1 LFHISILPIKQNLE
15 MDFENMDAQTVI
27 SDITETTSNSDGD
40 ESFPIQKLAINTV
53 FENELNKLNHDYLKE
68 KCRQNGI
75 SISKLKKPELILALI
90 RGFDTLWGV
99 LKEKKME
106 ELRSICKDLNL
117 KGIAGVKKDGLI
129 LMIMTQNANC
139 KSTVFVC
146 QPETSVGEKRRLNE
160 QQQQQELEVERLRQE
175 AESERLRQ
183 QEAEAERIRQQEAEA
198 ERIRQQEAESERL
211 RQQEAEAER
220 IRQQEELRQKE
231 QADAERLRKLEE
243 ETKISSKPID
253 GEKRKKQNIP
263 KSVKT
268 HVWDLYIGSH
278 INEHRCICC
287 KKTLIKVTYFDV
299 GHVIAEKNGGT
310 LEISNLRPICSV
322 CNYSMGTENMVDFVK
337 KYGYYIG

>member
-1 LFHISILPIKQNLE
+1 MMTEENL
-15 MDFENMDAQTVI
+15 DAQTVI
-27 SDITETTSNSDGD
+27 SDITEITSNSDGD
-40 ESFPIQKLAINTV
+40 EAFYRNKLDINVT
-53 FENELNKLNHDYLKE
+53 FETELNKLNHDYLKE

-90 RGFDTLWGV
+90 RGFDALWGV
-99 LKEKKME
+99 LKEKKMD
-106 ELRSICKDLNL
+106 ELRAICKDLNL
-117 KGIAGVKKDGLI
+117 KGIAGVKKEGLI
-129 LMIMTQNANC
+129 LMIMTQNASC
-139 KSTVFVC
+139 KSAVFVY
-146 QPETSVGEKRRLNE
+146 QSEMPVEKRRVHEDVEKQRAEEAERLTTLRLE
-160 QQQQQELEVERLRQE
+160 ELERQRL
-175 AESERLRQ
+175 
-183 QEAEAERIRQQEAEA
+183 EAERIEA
-198 ERIRQQEAESERL
+198 ERI
-211 RQQEAEAER
+211 EAER
-220 IRQQEELRQKE
+220 LETERAKEEFEKQRIE
-231 QADAERLRKLEE
+231 AERLEAARQEAD
-243 ETKISSKPID
+243 SKPSKPAD
-253 GEKRKKQNIP
+253 GEKRKKQSIP

>member
-1 LFHISILPIKQNLE
+1 MTEENL
-15 MDFENMDAQTVI
+15 DTQTVI
-27 SDITETTSNSDGD
+27 SDITEITSNSDGD
-40 ESFPIQKLAINTV
+40 EAFYRNKLDINVT
-53 FENELNKLNHDYLKE
+53 FETELNKLNHDYLKE

-90 RGFDTLWGV
+90 RGFDALWGV
-99 LKEKKME
+99 LKEKKMD
-106 ELRSICKDLNL
+106 ELRAICKDLNL
-117 KGIAGVKKDGLI
+117 KGIAGVKKEGLI
-129 LMIMTQNANC
+129 VMIMTQNASC
-139 KSTVFVC
+139 KSAVFVY
-146 QPETSVGEKRRLNE
+146 QAEMPLSNIVEKRRVNE
-160 QQQQQELEVERLRQE
+160 DVEKQRAEELEKQRLEAERQEALRLEELERQRLEAERLEAERAKEEFEKQRVEAERQE
-175 AESERLRQ
+175 AERVEALRQ
-183 QEAEAERIRQQEAEA
+183 EEAKQ
-198 ERIRQQEAESERL
+198 
-211 RQQEAEAER
+211 
-220 IRQQEELRQKE
+220 
-231 QADAERLRKLEE
+231 
-243 ETKISSKPID
+243 SKPVD
-253 GEKRKKQNIP
+253 GEKRKKQSIP

>member
-1 LFHISILPIKQNLE
+1 MTEENL
-15 MDFENMDAQTVI
+15 DTQTVI
-27 SDITETTSNSDGD
+27 SDITEITSNSDGD
-40 ESFPIQKLAINTV
+40 EAFYRNKLDINVT
-53 FENELNKLNHDYLKE
+53 FETELNKLNHDYLKE

-90 RGFDTLWGV
+90 RGFDALWGV
-99 LKEKKME
+99 LKEKKMD
-106 ELRSICKDLNL
+106 ELRAICKDLNL
-117 KGIAGVKKDGLI
+117 KGIAGVKKEGLI
-129 LMIMTQNANC
+129 VMIMTQNASC
-139 KSTVFVC
+139 KSAVFVY
-146 QPETSVGEKRRLNE
+146 QAEMPLSNIVEKRRVNE
-160 QQQQQELEVERLRQE
+160 DVEKQRAEELEKQRLEAERQEALRLEELERQRLEAERLEAERAKEEFEKQRIEAERVEALRQE
-175 AESERLRQ
+175 
-183 QEAEAERIRQQEAEA
+183 EAKQ
-198 ERIRQQEAESERL
+198 
-211 RQQEAEAER
+211 
-220 IRQQEELRQKE
+220 
-231 QADAERLRKLEE
+231 
-243 ETKISSKPID
+243 SKPVD
-253 GEKRKKQNIP
+253 GEKRKKQSIP

>member
-1 LFHISILPIKQNLE
+1 MMMTEENL
-15 MDFENMDAQTVI
+15 DAQTVI
-27 SDITETTSNSDGD
+27 SDITEITSNSDGD
-40 ESFPIQKLAINTV
+40 EAFYRNKLDINVT
-53 FENELNKLNHDYLKE
+53 FETELNKLNHDYLKE

-90 RGFDTLWGV
+90 RGFDALWGV
-99 LKEKKME
+99 LKEKKMD
-106 ELRSICKDLNL
+106 ELRAICKDLNL
-117 KGIAGVKKDGLI
+117 KGIAGVKKEGLI
-129 LMIMTQNANC
+129 LMIMTQNASC
-139 KSTVFVC
+139 KSAVFVY
-146 QPETSVGEKRRLNE
+146 QSEMPVEKRRVHEDVEKQRAEEAERLTTLRLE
-160 QQQQQELEVERLRQE
+160 ELERQRLEAERLEAERLEAERAKEEFEKQRIEAERLEAARQEALRQE
-175 AESERLRQ
+175 A
-183 QEAEAERIRQQEAEA
+183 
-198 ERIRQQEAESERL
+198 
-211 RQQEAEAER
+211 
-220 IRQQEELRQKE
+220 
-231 QADAERLRKLEE
+231 D
-243 ETKISSKPID
+243 SKPSKPAD
-253 GEKRKKQNIP
+253 GEKRKKQSIP

>member
-1 LFHISILPIKQNLE
+1 MMMTEENL
-15 MDFENMDAQTVI
+15 DAQTVI
-27 SDITETTSNSDGD
+27 SDITEITSNSDGD
-40 ESFPIQKLAINTV
+40 EAFYRNKLDINVT
-53 FENELNKLNHDYLKE
+53 FETELNKLNHDYLKE

-90 RGFDTLWGV
+90 RGFDALWGV
-99 LKEKKME
+99 LKEKKMD
-106 ELRSICKDLNL
+106 ELRAICKDLNL
-117 KGIAGVKKDGLI
+117 KGIAGVKKEGLI
-129 LMIMTQNANC
+129 LMIMTQNASC
-139 KSTVFVC
+139 KSAVFVY
-146 QPETSVGEKRRLNE
+146 QSEMPVSNIAEKRRVHDY
-160 QQQQQELEVERLRQE
+160 VEKQR
-175 AESERLRQ
+175 AE
-183 QEAEAERIRQQEAEA
+183 EAERFEA
-198 ERIRQQEAESERL
+198 ERLEALRLAELEKQRQ
-211 RQQEAEAER
+211 
-220 IRQQEELRQKE
+220 
-231 QADAERLRKLEE
+231 
-243 ETKISSKPID
+243 ETDSKQSKPLD
-253 GEKRKKQNIP
+253 GEKRKKQSIP

>member
-1 LFHISILPIKQNLE
+1 MTEENL
-15 MDFENMDAQTVI
+15 DAQTVI
-27 SDITETTSNSDGD
+27 SDITEITSNSDGD
-40 ESFPIQKLAINTV
+40 EAFYRNKLDINVT
-53 FENELNKLNHDYLKE
+53 FETELNKLNHDYLKE

-90 RGFDTLWGV
+90 RGFDALWGV
-99 LKEKKME
+99 LKEKKMD
-106 ELRSICKDLNL
+106 ELRAICKDLNL
-117 KGIAGVKKDGLI
+117 KGIAGVKKEGLI
-129 LMIMTQNANC
+129 LMIMTQNASC
-139 KSTVFVC
+139 KSAVFVY
-146 QPETSVGEKRRLNE
+146 QSEMPVEKRRVHEDVEKQRAEEAERLTTLRLE
-160 QQQQQELEVERLRQE
+160 ELERQRL
-175 AESERLRQ
+175 
-183 QEAEAERIRQQEAEA
+183 EAERIEA
-198 ERIRQQEAESERL
+198 ERI
-211 RQQEAEAER
+211 EAER
-220 IRQQEELRQKE
+220 LETERAKEEFEKQRIE
-231 QADAERLRKLEE
+231 AERLEAARQEAD
-243 ETKISSKPID
+243 SKPSKPAD
-253 GEKRKKQNIP
+253 GEKRKKQSIP

>member
-1 LFHISILPIKQNLE
+1 MTEENL
-15 MDFENMDAQTVI
+15 DAQTVI
-27 SDITETTSNSDGD
+27 SDITEITSNSDGD
-40 ESFPIQKLAINTV
+40 EAFYRNKLDINVT
-53 FENELNKLNHDYLKE
+53 FETELNKLNHDYLKE

-90 RGFDTLWGV
+90 RGFDALWGV
-99 LKEKKME
+99 LKEKKMD
-106 ELRSICKDLNL
+106 ELRAICKDLNL
-117 KGIAGVKKDGLI
+117 KGIAGVKKEGLI
-129 LMIMTQNANC
+129 LMIMTQNASC
-139 KSTVFVC
+139 KSAVFVY
-146 QPETSVGEKRRLNE
+146 QSEMPVSNIAEKRRVHEDVEKERAEEAERLATLRLE
-160 QQQQQELEVERLRQE
+160 ELERQRLEAERLETERAKEEFEKQRIEAERLEAARQE
-175 AESERLRQ
+175 A
-183 QEAEAERIRQQEAEA
+183 
-198 ERIRQQEAESERL
+198 
-211 RQQEAEAER
+211 
-220 IRQQEELRQKE
+220 
-231 QADAERLRKLEE
+231 D
-243 ETKISSKPID
+243 SKPSKPAD
-253 GEKRKKQNIP
+253 GEKRKKQSIP

>member
-1 LFHISILPIKQNLE
+1 MTEENL
-15 MDFENMDAQTVI
+15 DAQTVI
-27 SDITETTSNSDGD
+27 SDITEITSNSDGD
-40 ESFPIQKLAINTV
+40 DAFYRNKFDINVT
-53 FENELNKLNHDYLKE
+53 FETELNKLNHDYLKE

-90 RGFDTLWGV
+90 RGFDALWGV
-99 LKEKKME
+99 LKEKKMD
-106 ELRSICKDLNL
+106 ELRAICKDLNL
-117 KGIAGVKKDGLI
+117 KGIAGVKKEGLI
-129 LMIMTQNANC
+129 LMIMTQNASC
-139 KSTVFVC
+139 KSAVFVY
-146 QPETSVGEKRRLNE
+146 QSEMPLSNIVEKRRVNE
-160 QQQQQELEVERLRQE
+160 DVEKQRAEEAERLDALRAKEELEKQRLEAERVEAERLDALRAKEELEKQRLEAERTEAERVEAERLEAARQE
-175 AESERLRQ
+175 A
-183 QEAEAERIRQQEAEA
+183 
-198 ERIRQQEAESERL
+198 
-211 RQQEAEAER
+211 
-220 IRQQEELRQKE
+220 
-231 QADAERLRKLEE
+231 D
-243 ETKISSKPID
+243 SKQPKPSD
-253 GEKRKKQNIP
+253 GEKRKKQSIP

>member
-1 LFHISILPIKQNLE
+1 MMTEENL
-15 MDFENMDAQTVI
+15 DAQTVI
-27 SDITETTSNSDGD
+27 SDITEITSNSDGD
-40 ESFPIQKLAINTV
+40 EAFYRNKLDINVT
-53 FENELNKLNHDYLKE
+53 FETELNKLNHDYLKE

-90 RGFDTLWGV
+90 RGFDALWGV
-99 LKEKKME
+99 LKEKKMD
-106 ELRSICKDLNL
+106 ELRAICKDLNL
-117 KGIAGVKKDGLI
+117 KGIAGVKKEGLI
-129 LMIMTQNANC
+129 VMIMTQNASC
-139 KSTVFVC
+139 KSAVFVY
-146 QPETSVGEKRRLNE
+146 QAEMPLSNIVEKRRVNE
-160 QQQQQELEVERLRQE
+160 DVEKQRAEELEKQRLEAERQEALRLEELERQRLEAERLEAERAKEEFEKQRIEAERVEALRQE
-175 AESERLRQ
+175 
-183 QEAEAERIRQQEAEA
+183 EAKQ
-198 ERIRQQEAESERL
+198 
-211 RQQEAEAER
+211 
-220 IRQQEELRQKE
+220 
-231 QADAERLRKLEE
+231 
-243 ETKISSKPID
+243 SKPVD
-253 GEKRKKQNIP
+253 GEKRKKQSIP

>member
-1 LFHISILPIKQNLE
+1 MTEENL
-15 MDFENMDAQTVI
+15 DAQTVI
-27 SDITETTSNSDGD
+27 SDITEITSNSDGD
-40 ESFPIQKLAINTV
+40 EAFYRNKLDINVT
-53 FENELNKLNHDYLKE
+53 FETELNKLNHDYLKE

-90 RGFDTLWGV
+90 RGFDALWGV
-99 LKEKKME
+99 LKEKKMD
-106 ELRSICKDLNL
+106 ELRAICKDLNL
-117 KGIAGVKKDGLI
+117 KGIAGVKKEGLI
-129 LMIMTQNANC
+129 LMIMTQNASC
-139 KSTVFVC
+139 KSAVFVY
-146 QPETSVGEKRRLNE
+146 QSEMPVSNIAEKRRVHEDVEKQRAEEAERLATLRLE
-160 QQQQQELEVERLRQE
+160 ELERQRLEAERVEAERLETERAKEEFEKQRIEAERLEAARQE
-175 AESERLRQ
+175 ADSKQ
-183 QEAEAERIRQQEAEA
+183 
-198 ERIRQQEAESERL
+198 
-211 RQQEAEAER
+211 
-220 IRQQEELRQKE
+220 
-231 QADAERLRKLEE
+231 
-243 ETKISSKPID
+243 SKPAD
-253 GEKRKKQNIP
+253 GEKRKKQSIP

>member
-1 LFHISILPIKQNLE
+1 MMMTEENL
-15 MDFENMDAQTVI
+15 DTQTVI
-27 SDITETTSNSDGD
+27 SDITEITSNSDGD
-40 ESFPIQKLAINTV
+40 EAFYRNKLDINVT
-53 FENELNKLNHDYLKE
+53 FETELNKLNHDYLKE

-90 RGFDTLWGV
+90 RGFDALWGV
-99 LKEKKME
+99 LKEKKMD
-106 ELRSICKDLNL
+106 ELRAICKDLNL
-117 KGIAGVKKDGLI
+117 KGIAGVKKEGLI
-129 LMIMTQNANC
+129 VMIMTQNASC
-139 KSTVFVC
+139 KSAVFVY
-146 QPETSVGEKRRLNE
+146 QAEMPLSNIVEKRRVHE
-160 QQQQQELEVERLRQE
+160 DVEKQRAEELEKQRLEAERQEALRIEELERQRLEAERLEAERAKEEFEKQRIEAERVEALRQE
-175 AESERLRQ
+175 
-183 QEAEAERIRQQEAEA
+183 EAKQ
-198 ERIRQQEAESERL
+198 
-211 RQQEAEAER
+211 
-220 IRQQEELRQKE
+220 
-231 QADAERLRKLEE
+231 
-243 ETKISSKPID
+243 SKPVD
-253 GEKRKKQNIP
+253 GEKRKKQSIP

>member
-1 LFHISILPIKQNLE
+1 
-15 MDFENMDAQTVI
+15 
-27 SDITETTSNSDGD
+27 
-40 ESFPIQKLAINTV
+40 
-53 FENELNKLNHDYLKE
+53 
-68 KCRQNGI
+68 
-75 SISKLKKPELILALI
+75 
-90 RGFDTLWGV
+90 
-99 LKEKKME
+99 
-106 ELRSICKDLNL
+106 L

-175 AESERLRQ
+175 AEVERLH
-183 QEAEAERIRQQEAEA
+183 
-198 ERIRQQEAESERL
+198 
-211 RQQEAEAER
+211 QEAEAER

>member
-1 LFHISILPIKQNLE
+1 MMMTEENL
-15 MDFENMDAQTVI
+15 DAQTVI
-27 SDITETTSNSDGD
+27 SDITEITSNSDGD
-40 ESFPIQKLAINTV
+40 EAFYRNKLDINVT
-53 FENELNKLNHDYLKE
+53 FETELNKLNHDYLKE

-90 RGFDTLWGV
+90 RGFDALWGV
-99 LKEKKME
+99 LKEKKMD
-106 ELRSICKDLNL
+106 ELRAICKDLNL
-117 KGIAGVKKDGLI
+117 KGIAGVKKEGLI
-129 LMIMTQNANC
+129 LMIMTQNASC
-139 KSTVFVC
+139 KSAVFVY
-146 QPETSVGEKRRLNE
+146 QSEMPLSNIVEKRRVHEDVEKQRAEEAERLE
-160 QQQQQELEVERLRQE
+160 AERLEAERLDALRAKEELEKQRLEAERVEAERLEAARLEALRQE
-175 AESERLRQ
+175 A
-183 QEAEAERIRQQEAEA
+183 
-198 ERIRQQEAESERL
+198 
-211 RQQEAEAER
+211 
-220 IRQQEELRQKE
+220 
-231 QADAERLRKLEE
+231 D
-243 ETKISSKPID
+243 SKQPKPAD
-253 GEKRKKQNIP
+253 GEKRKKQSIP

>member
-1 LFHISILPIKQNLE
+1 MTEENL
-15 MDFENMDAQTVI
+15 DVQTVI
-27 SDITETTSNSDGD
+27 SDITEITSNSDGD
-40 ESFPIQKLAINTV
+40 EAFYRNKLDINVT
-53 FENELNKLNHDYLKE
+53 FETELNKLNHDYLKE

-90 RGFDTLWGV
+90 RGFDALWGV
-99 LKEKKME
+99 LKEKKMD
-106 ELRSICKDLNL
+106 ELRAICKDLNM
-117 KGIAGVKKDGLI
+117 KGIAGVKKEGLI
-129 LMIMTQNANC
+129 LMIMTQNASC
-139 KSTVFVC
+139 KSAVFVY
-146 QPETSVGEKRRLNE
+146 QSEMPVEKRRVHEDVEKQRAEEAERLTTLRLE
-160 QQQQQELEVERLRQE
+160 ELERQRL
-175 AESERLRQ
+175 
-183 QEAEAERIRQQEAEA
+183 EAERIEA
-198 ERIRQQEAESERL
+198 ERI
-211 RQQEAEAER
+211 EAER
-220 IRQQEELRQKE
+220 LETERAKEEFEKQRLE
-231 QADAERLRKLEE
+231 AERLEAARQEAD
-243 ETKISSKPID
+243 SKPSKPAD
-253 GEKRKKQNIP
+253 GEKRKKQSIP

>member
-1 LFHISILPIKQNLE
+1 MMMTE
-15 MDFENMDAQTVI
+15 ENMDAQTVI
-27 SDITETTSNSDGD
+27 SDITEITSNSDGD
-40 ESFPIQKLAINTV
+40 EAFYRNKLAINVT
-53 FENELNKLNHDYLKE
+53 FETELNKLNHDYLKE

-90 RGFDTLWGV
+90 NGFDALWGV
-99 LKEKKME
+99 LKEKKMD
-106 ELRSICKDLNL
+106 ELRAICKDLNL
-117 KGIAGVKKDGLI
+117 KGIAGVKKEGLI
-129 LMIMTQNANC
+129 LMIMAQNASC
-139 KSTVFVC
+139 KSAVFVY
-146 QPETSVGEKRRLNE
+146 QSETPLSNIVEKRRVHE
-160 QQQQQELEVERLRQE
+160 DLEKQK
-175 AESERLRQ
+175 
-183 QEAEAERIRQQEAEA
+183 AEAERFEA
-198 ERIRQQEAESERL
+198 ERF
-211 RQQEAEAER
+211 EAER
-220 IRQQEELRQKE
+220 LEALRLEELEKQRLE
-231 QADAERLRKLEE
+231 AERLEAERVEALRLAELEKQRQE
-243 ETKISSKPID
+243 ADSKQSKPLD
-253 GEKRKKQNIP
+253 GEKRKKQSIP

>member
-1 LFHISILPIKQNLE
+1 MTEENL
-15 MDFENMDAQTVI
+15 DAQTVI
-27 SDITETTSNSDGD
+27 SDITEITSNSDGD
-40 ESFPIQKLAINTV
+40 EAFYRNKLDINVT
-53 FENELNKLNHDYLKE
+53 FETELNKLNHDYLKE

-90 RGFDTLWGV
+90 RGFDALWGV
-99 LKEKKME
+99 LKEKKMD
-106 ELRSICKDLNL
+106 ELRAICKDLNL
-117 KGIAGVKKDGLI
+117 KGIAGVKKEGLI
-129 LMIMTQNANC
+129 LMIMTQNASC
-139 KSTVFVC
+139 KSAVFVY
-146 QPETSVGEKRRLNE
+146 QSEMPVEKRRVHEDVEKQRAEEAERLTTLRLE
-160 QQQQQELEVERLRQE
+160 ELERQRLEAERVEAERVEAERAKEEFEKQRIEAARQE
-175 AESERLRQ
+175 A
-183 QEAEAERIRQQEAEA
+183 
-198 ERIRQQEAESERL
+198 
-211 RQQEAEAER
+211 
-220 IRQQEELRQKE
+220 
-231 QADAERLRKLEE
+231 D
-243 ETKISSKPID
+243 SKPSKPTD
-253 GEKRKKQNIP
+253 GEKRKKQSIP

>member
-1 LFHISILPIKQNLE
+1 MTE
-15 MDFENMDAQTVI
+15 ENMDAQTVI
-27 SDITETTSNSDGD
+27 SDITEITSNSDGD
-40 ESFPIQKLAINTV
+40 EAFYRNKLAINVT
-53 FENELNKLNHDYLKE
+53 FETELNKLNHDYLKE

-90 RGFDTLWGV
+90 NGFDALWGV
-99 LKEKKME
+99 LKEKKMD
-106 ELRSICKDLNL
+106 ELRAICKDLNL
-117 KGIAGVKKDGLI
+117 KGIAGVKKEGLI
-129 LMIMTQNANC
+129 LMIMAQNASC
-139 KSTVFVC
+139 KSAVFVY
-146 QPETSVGEKRRLNE
+146 QSETPLSNIVEKRRVHE
-160 QQQQQELEVERLRQE
+160 DLEKQKV
-175 AESERLRQ
+175 
-183 QEAEAERIRQQEAEA
+183 EAERFEA
-198 ERIRQQEAESERL
+198 ERLEALRL
-211 RQQEAEAER
+211 EELEKQRLEAER
-220 IRQQEELRQKE
+220 L
-231 QADAERLRKLEE
+231 DAERLEALRLAELEKQRQ
-243 ETKISSKPID
+243 ETDSKQSKPLD
-253 GEKRKKQNIP
+253 GEKRKKQSIP

>member
-1 LFHISILPIKQNLE
+1 MMMTEENL
-15 MDFENMDAQTVI
+15 DAQTVI
-27 SDITETTSNSDGD
+27 SDITEITSNSDGD
-40 ESFPIQKLAINTV
+40 EAFYRNKLDINVT
-53 FENELNKLNHDYLKE
+53 FETELNKLNHDYLKE

-90 RGFDTLWGV
+90 RGFDALWGV
-99 LKEKKME
+99 LKEKKMD
-106 ELRSICKDLNL
+106 ELRAICKDLNM
-117 KGIAGVKKDGLI
+117 KGIAGVKKEGLI
-129 LMIMTQNANC
+129 LMIMTQNASC
-139 KSTVFVC
+139 KSAVFVY
-146 QPETSVGEKRRLNE
+146 QSEMPVEKRRVHEDVEKQRAEEAERLTTLRLE
-160 QQQQQELEVERLRQE
+160 ELERQRLEAERLEAERLEAERLETERVKEDFEKQRIEAERLEALRQE
-175 AESERLRQ
+175 A
-183 QEAEAERIRQQEAEA
+183 
-198 ERIRQQEAESERL
+198 
-211 RQQEAEAER
+211 
-220 IRQQEELRQKE
+220 
-231 QADAERLRKLEE
+231 D
-243 ETKISSKPID
+243 SKPSKPTD
-253 GEKRKKQNIP
+253 GEKRKKQSIP

>member
-1 LFHISILPIKQNLE
+1 MTE
-15 MDFENMDAQTVI
+15 ENMDAQTVI
-27 SDITETTSNSDGD
+27 SDITEITSNSDGD
-40 ESFPIQKLAINTV
+40 DAFYRNKLSINVT
-53 FENELNKLNHDYLKE
+53 FETELNKLNHDYLKE

-90 RGFDTLWGV
+90 SGFDALWGV
-99 LKEKKME
+99 LKEKKMD
-106 ELRSICKDLNL
+106 ELRAICKDLNL
-117 KGIAGVKKDGLI
+117 KGIAGVKKEGLI
-129 LMIMTQNANC
+129 LMIMAQNASC
-139 KSTVFVC
+139 KSAIFVY
-146 QPETSVGEKRRLNE
+146 QSETPLSNIVEKRRVHEDVEKQRAEAEERQRVEAERVEALRLE
-160 QQQQQELEVERLRQE
+160 ELEKQRLEAERLEAERVEAERLEAERVDALRLAELEKQRQE
-175 AESERLRQ
+175 ADSKQ
-183 QEAEAERIRQQEAEA
+183 
-198 ERIRQQEAESERL
+198 
-211 RQQEAEAER
+211 
-220 IRQQEELRQKE
+220 
-231 QADAERLRKLEE
+231 
-243 ETKISSKPID
+243 SKPLD
-253 GEKRKKQNIP
+253 GEKRKKQSIP

>member
-1 LFHISILPIKQNLE
+1 MMMTEENL
-15 MDFENMDAQTVI
+15 DAQTVI
-27 SDITETTSNSDGD
+27 SDITEITSNSDGD
-40 ESFPIQKLAINTV
+40 EAFYRNKLDINVT
-53 FENELNKLNHDYLKE
+53 FETELNKLNHDYLKE

-90 RGFDTLWGV
+90 RGFDALWGV
-99 LKEKKME
+99 LKEKKMD
-106 ELRSICKDLNL
+106 ELRAICKDLNL
-117 KGIAGVKKDGLI
+117 KGIAGVKKEGLI
-129 LMIMTQNANC
+129 LMIMTQNASC
-139 KSTVFVC
+139 KSAVFVY
-146 QPETSVGEKRRLNE
+146 QSEMPVSNIAEKRRVHEDVEKERAEEAERLATLRLE
-160 QQQQQELEVERLRQE
+160 ELERQRLEAERLETERAKEEFEKQRIEAERLEAARQE
-175 AESERLRQ
+175 A
-183 QEAEAERIRQQEAEA
+183 
-198 ERIRQQEAESERL
+198 
-211 RQQEAEAER
+211 
-220 IRQQEELRQKE
+220 
-231 QADAERLRKLEE
+231 D
-243 ETKISSKPID
+243 SKPSKPAD
-253 GEKRKKQNIP
+253 GEKRKKQSIP

>member
-1 LFHISILPIKQNLE
+1 MTEENL
-15 MDFENMDAQTVI
+15 DAQTVI
-27 SDITETTSNSDGD
+27 SDITEITSNSDGD
-40 ESFPIQKLAINTV
+40 EAFYRNKLDINVT
-53 FENELNKLNHDYLKE
+53 FETELNKLNHDYLKE

-90 RGFDTLWGV
+90 RGFDALWGV
-99 LKEKKME
+99 LKEKKMD
-106 ELRSICKDLNL
+106 ELRAICKDLNM
-117 KGIAGVKKDGLI
+117 KGIAGVKKEGLI
-129 LMIMTQNANC
+129 LMIMTQNASC
-139 KSTVFVC
+139 KSAVFVY
-146 QPETSVGEKRRLNE
+146 QSEMPVEKRRVHEDVEKQRAEEAERLTTLRLE
-160 QQQQQELEVERLRQE
+160 ELERQRLEAERLEAERLEAERLETERVKEDFEKQRIEAERLEALRQE
-175 AESERLRQ
+175 A
-183 QEAEAERIRQQEAEA
+183 
-198 ERIRQQEAESERL
+198 
-211 RQQEAEAER
+211 
-220 IRQQEELRQKE
+220 
-231 QADAERLRKLEE
+231 D
-243 ETKISSKPID
+243 SKPSKPTD
-253 GEKRKKQNIP
+253 GEKRKKQSIP

>member
-1 LFHISILPIKQNLE
+1 MTEENL
-15 MDFENMDAQTVI
+15 DAQTVI
-27 SDITETTSNSDGD
+27 SDITEITSNSDGD
-40 ESFPIQKLAINTV
+40 EAFYRNKLDINVT
-53 FENELNKLNHDYLKE
+53 FETELNKLNHDYLKE

-90 RGFDTLWGV
+90 RGFDALWGV
-99 LKEKKME
+99 LKEKKMD
-106 ELRSICKDLNL
+106 ELRAICKDLNQ
-117 KGIAGVKKDGLI
+117 KGIAGVKKEGLI
-129 LMIMTQNANC
+129 LMIMTQNASC
-139 KSTVFVC
+139 KSAVFVY
-146 QPETSVGEKRRLNE
+146 QSEMPVEKRRVHEDVEKQRAEEAERLTTLRLE
-160 QQQQQELEVERLRQE
+160 ELERQRLEAERVEAERAKEEFEKQRIEAERLEAARQE
-175 AESERLRQ
+175 A
-183 QEAEAERIRQQEAEA
+183 
-198 ERIRQQEAESERL
+198 
-211 RQQEAEAER
+211 
-220 IRQQEELRQKE
+220 
-231 QADAERLRKLEE
+231 D
-243 ETKISSKPID
+243 SKPSKPTD
-253 GEKRKKQNIP
+253 GEKRKKQSIP

>member
-1 LFHISILPIKQNLE
+1 MMMTEENL
-15 MDFENMDAQTVI
+15 DAQTVI
-27 SDITETTSNSDGD
+27 SDITEITSNSDGD
-40 ESFPIQKLAINTV
+40 DAFYRNKLDINVT
-53 FENELNKLNHDYLKE
+53 FETELNKLNHDYLKE

-90 RGFDTLWGV
+90 RRFDELWGV
-99 LKEKKME
+99 LKEKKMD
-106 ELRSICKDLNL
+106 ELRAICKDLNL
-117 KGIAGVKKDGLI
+117 KGIAGVKKEGLI
-129 LMIMTQNANC
+129 LMIMTQNASC
-139 KSTVFVC
+139 KSATFVY
-146 QPETSVGEKRRLNE
+146 QSETPLANIAEKRRVNE
-160 QQQQQELEVERLRQE
+160 DAEKQRAEEVEMQRLEAERQEALRLEELERQRVEAERLEAERLEAERAKEEFEKQRVEAERVEALRQE
-175 AESERLRQ
+175 
-183 QEAEAERIRQQEAEA
+183 EAKQ
-198 ERIRQQEAESERL
+198 
-211 RQQEAEAER
+211 
-220 IRQQEELRQKE
+220 
-231 QADAERLRKLEE
+231 
-243 ETKISSKPID
+243 SKPVD
-253 GEKRKKQNIP
+253 VEKRKKQSIP

>member
-1 LFHISILPIKQNLE
+1 MTEENL
-15 MDFENMDAQTVI
+15 DAQTVI
-27 SDITETTSNSDGD
+27 SDITEITSNSDGD
-40 ESFPIQKLAINTV
+40 EAFYRNKLDINVT
-53 FENELNKLNHDYLKE
+53 FETELNKLNHDYLKE

-90 RGFDTLWGV
+90 RGFDALWGV
-99 LKEKKME
+99 LKEKKMD
-106 ELRSICKDLNL
+106 ELRAICKDLNL
-117 KGIAGVKKDGLI
+117 KGIAGVKKEGLI
-129 LMIMTQNANC
+129 LMIMTQNASC
-139 KSTVFVC
+139 KSAVFVY
-146 QPETSVGEKRRLNE
+146 QSEMPVEKRRVHEDVEKQRAEEAERLTTLRLE
-160 QQQQQELEVERLRQE
+160 ELERQRLEAERLEAERLETERAKEEFEKQRIEAERLEAARQE
-175 AESERLRQ
+175 A
-183 QEAEAERIRQQEAEA
+183 
-198 ERIRQQEAESERL
+198 
-211 RQQEAEAER
+211 
-220 IRQQEELRQKE
+220 
-231 QADAERLRKLEE
+231 D
-243 ETKISSKPID
+243 SKPSKPAD
-253 GEKRKKQNIP
+253 GEKRKKQSIP

>member
-1 LFHISILPIKQNLE
+1 MTEENL
-15 MDFENMDAQTVI
+15 DAQTVI
-27 SDITETTSNSDGD
+27 SDITEITSNSDGD
-40 ESFPIQKLAINTV
+40 EAFYRNKLDINVT
-53 FENELNKLNHDYLKE
+53 FETELNKLNHDYLKE

-90 RGFDTLWGV
+90 RGFDALWGV
-99 LKEKKME
+99 LKEKKMD
-106 ELRSICKDLNL
+106 ELRAICKDLNL
-117 KGIAGVKKDGLI
+117 KGIAGVKKEGLI
-129 LMIMTQNANC
+129 LMIMTQNASC
-139 KSTVFVC
+139 KSAIFVY
-146 QPETSVGEKRRLNE
+146 QSEMPVSNIVEKRRVHEDVEKQRAEEAERLTTLRLE
-160 QQQQQELEVERLRQE
+160 ELERQRLEAERLEAERLEAERLETERAKEEFEKQRIEAERLETERAKEVFEKQRLEAARQE
-175 AESERLRQ
+175 A
-183 QEAEAERIRQQEAEA
+183 
-198 ERIRQQEAESERL
+198 
-211 RQQEAEAER
+211 
-220 IRQQEELRQKE
+220 
-231 QADAERLRKLEE
+231 D
-243 ETKISSKPID
+243 SKPSKPAD
-253 GEKRKKQNIP
+253 GEKRKKQSIP

>member
-1 LFHISILPIKQNLE
+1 MMMTE
-15 MDFENMDAQTVI
+15 ENMDAETVI
-27 SDITETTSNSDGD
+27 SDITEITSNSDGD
-40 ESFPIQKLAINTV
+40 DAFYRNKLVINVT
-53 FENELNKLNHDYLKE
+53 FETELNKLNHDYLKE

-90 RGFDTLWGV
+90 SGFDALWGV
-99 LKEKKME
+99 LKEKKMD
-106 ELRSICKDLNL
+106 ELRAICKDLNL
-117 KGIAGVKKDGLI
+117 KGIAGVKKEGLI
-129 LMIMTQNANC
+129 LMIMAQNASC
-139 KSTVFVC
+139 KSAVFVY
-146 QPETSVGEKRRLNE
+146 QSETPLSNIVEKRRVHEDVEKQRAEAEERQRVEAERVEALRLE
-160 QQQQQELEVERLRQE
+160 ELEKQRLEAERLEAERVEAERLEAERVEAELKKQRQE
-175 AESERLRQ
+175 ADSKQ
-183 QEAEAERIRQQEAEA
+183 
-198 ERIRQQEAESERL
+198 
-211 RQQEAEAER
+211 
-220 IRQQEELRQKE
+220 
-231 QADAERLRKLEE
+231 
-243 ETKISSKPID
+243 SKPLD
-253 GEKRKKQNIP
+253 GEKRKKQSIP

>member
-1 LFHISILPIKQNLE
+1 MMMTEENL
-15 MDFENMDAQTVI
+15 DAQTVI
-27 SDITETTSNSDGD
+27 SDITEITSNSDGD
-40 ESFPIQKLAINTV
+40 EAFYRNKLDINVT
-53 FENELNKLNHDYLKE
+53 FETELNKLNHDYLKE

-90 RGFDTLWGV
+90 RGFDALWGV
-99 LKEKKME
+99 LKEKKMD
-106 ELRSICKDLNL
+106 ELRAICKDLNL
-117 KGIAGVKKDGLI
+117 KGIAGVKKEGLI
-129 LMIMTQNANC
+129 LMIMTQNASC
-139 KSTVFVC
+139 KSAVFVY
-146 QPETSVGEKRRLNE
+146 QSEMPVEKRRVHEDVEKQRAEEAERLTTLRLE
-160 QQQQQELEVERLRQE
+160 ELERQRLEAERL
-175 AESERLRQ
+175 
-183 QEAEAERIRQQEAEA
+183 EAERIEA
-198 ERIRQQEAESERL
+198 ERLETERAKEEFEKQ
-211 RQQEAEAER
+211 RIEAER
-220 IRQQEELRQKE
+220 LEAARQE
-231 QADAERLRKLEE
+231 AD
-243 ETKISSKPID
+243 SKPSKPAD
-253 GEKRKKQNIP
+253 GEKRKKQSIP